1 MSKDIFS
8 TTEVARICRVSRM
21 TVNRWLKEDDLKGY
35 KSTPKSNWKVTK
47 KDLIKFMQ
55 SNNIPLDLL
64 KTGEVKILIVDDE
77 IDITSFI
84 SNVLE
89 KERNLEIDVA
99 NSGFKAGVKLA
110 EFKPDLVILD
120 IVLCDMDGRE
130 FFEHIKE
137 NSELNETKVIGI
149 SGKIAPSE
157 EQSLLEQG
165 FSDFIRKPFKIKALK
180 ETIYKVLEEAEVK
193 KI

>member
-84 SNVLE
+84 SSVLE

-120 IVLCDMDGRE
+120 IVLGDMDGRE

-165 FSDFIRKPFKIKALK
+165 FSDFIRKPFKIKTLK
-180 ETIYKVLEEAEVK
+180 ETIFKVLEE
-193 KI
+193 